1 MNLFTPS
8 SSSFPC
14 LTYFGV
20 KRLQPLAAVAAV
32 VAGGVGVE
40 SGVDKAGKSGREDG
54 TVQVAFPAF

>member
-8 SSSFPC
+8 SNSFPC

-20 KRLQPLAAVAAV
+20 KRLQPLAGVAAV

-40 SGVDKAGKSGREDG
+40 SGVDKAGKSGREE
-54 TVQVAFPAF
+54 